1 MRYPGPVSGMHQ
13 TRAGVRLV
21 TLPNAVRDTRGPRVA
36 YRLAASSRY
45 SASSSALAALS
56 TWPVPSQRAVDDQDP
71 RIYMRIA
78 ADIRAR
84 IEADELKP
92 GQPAPSITSLR
103 QELGVA
109 RETAAHALQVLEAE
123 ALVRRYPGRGY
134 YVVPR

>member
-1 MRYPGPVSGMHQ
+1 
-13 TRAGVRLV
+13 
-21 TLPNAVRDTRGPRVA
+21 
-36 YRLAASSRY
+36 
-45 SASSSALAALS
+45 
-56 TWPVPSQRAVDDQDP
+56 VDEQDP

-92 GQPAPSITSLR
+92 GQPAPSITSLC

-123 ALVRRYPGRGY
+123 GLVRRYPGRGY

>member
-56 TWPVPSQRAVDDQDP
+56 TWPATSQRLAQQMVP
-71 RIYMRIA
+71 PIA
-78 ADIRAR
+78 FGTVQICHPWGLSLSRGRAGLSR
-84 IEADELKP
+84 
-92 GQPAPSITSLR
+92 
-103 QELGVA
+103 
-109 RETAAHALQVLEAE
+109 
-123 ALVRRYPGRGY
+123 
-134 YVVPR
+134 